1 MMMNEKEMKQ
11 LIAEAAS
18 DKKAS
23 DILFIDMKNVS
34 LVADYFIICSGNS
47 VPQVKA
53 IADNIE
59 EKLHEAGHEMIHR
72 EGYREGRW
80 VLLDYGTC
88 VAHVF
93 LTEEREFYHLE
104 RLWGDAPQE
113 VYEEEASLIW
123 KK

>member
-1 MMMNEKEMKQ
+1 MNRSR
-11 LIAEAAS
+11 LVH
-18 DKKAS
+18 
-23 DILFIDMKNVS
+23 LFIFLTNSYCTFNKVPP
-34 LVADYFIICSGNS
+34 SGA
-47 VPQVKA
+47 Q
-53 IADNIE
+53 
-59 EKLHEAGHEMIHR
+59 EAGHQAIHR

-88 VAHVF
+88 VAHIF

>member
-1 MMMNEKEMKQ
+1 MTTEKSMKQ

-18 DKKAS
+18 DKKAN
-23 DILFIDMKNVS
+23 DIVFIDMQNVS

-59 EKLHEAGHEMIHR
+59 EKLQEAGHSLIHR

-88 VAHVF
+88 VAHIF

>member
-1 MMMNEKEMKQ
+1 MTELDVKK
-11 LIAEAAS
+11 LIADAAS
-18 DKKAS
+18 DKKAQ
-23 DILFIDMKNVS
+23 DIVFIDMRNVS
-34 LVADYFIICSGNS
+34 LVADYFIICSGTS

-59 EKLHEAGHEMIHR
+59 EKLAEAGQELIHR

-88 VAHVF
+88 VAHIF

-113 VYEEEASLIW
+113 QYEEEASLIW
-123 KK
+123 KN

>member
-1 MMMNEKEMKQ
+1 MTTELDVKK
-11 LIAEAAS
+11 LIADAAS
-18 DKKAS
+18 DKKAQ
-23 DILFIDMKNVS
+23 DIVFIDMRNVS
-34 LVADYFIICSGNS
+34 LVADYFIICSGTS

-59 EKLHEAGHEMIHR
+59 EKLAEAGQELIHR

-88 VAHVF
+88 VAHIF

-113 VYEEEASLIW
+113 QYEEEASLIW
-123 KK
+123 KN

>member
-1 MMMNEKEMKQ
+1 MMTELDVKK
-11 LIAEAAS
+11 LIADAAS
-18 DKKAS
+18 DKKAQ
-23 DILFIDMKNVS
+23 DIVFIDMRNVS
-34 LVADYFIICSGNS
+34 LVADYFIICSGTS

-59 EKLHEAGHEMIHR
+59 EKLAEAGQELIHR

-88 VAHVF
+88 VAHIF

-113 VYEEEASLIW
+113 QYEEEASLIW
-123 KK
+123 KN

>member
-1 MMMNEKEMKQ
+1 MTKEMNMKQ

-23 DILFIDMKNVS
+23 DIVFIDMKSVS

-59 EKLHEAGHEMIHR
+59 EKLHEAGHELIHR

>member
-1 MMMNEKEMKQ
+1 MMNEKEMKQ

-80 VLLDYGTC
+80 ILLDYGTC

>member
-1 MMMNEKEMKQ
+1 MTTEKSLKQ
-11 LIAEAAS
+11 MIAEAAS
-18 DKKAS
+18 DKKAR
-23 DILFIDMKNVS
+23 DIVFIDMQNVS
-34 LVADYFIICSGNS
+34 LVADYFIICSGTS

-59 EKLHEAGHEMIHR
+59 EKLQEAGHQAIHR

-88 VAHVF
+88 VAHIF

>member
-1 MMMNEKEMKQ
+1 MTTEMNVKKM
-11 LIAEAAS
+11 IADAAS
-18 DKKAS
+18 DKKAQ
-23 DILFIDMKNVS
+23 DIVFIDMRNVS
-34 LVADYFIICSGNS
+34 LVADYFIICSGTS

-59 EKLHEAGHEMIHR
+59 EKLAEAGQELIHR

-88 VAHVF
+88 VAHIF

-113 VYEEEASLIW
+113 EYEEEASLIW
-123 KK
+123 KN

>member
-1 MMMNEKEMKQ
+1 MTTELNVKK
-11 LIAEAAS
+11 LIADAAS
-18 DKKAS
+18 DKKAQ
-23 DILFIDMKNVS
+23 DIVFIDMRNVS
-34 LVADYFIICSGNS
+34 LVADYFIICSGSS

-59 EKLHEAGHEMIHR
+59 EKLAEAGVEMIHR

-88 VAHVF
+88 VAHIF

-113 VYEEEASLIW
+113 EYEEEASLIW
-123 KK
+123 KN

>member
-1 MMMNEKEMKQ
+1 MTTEKSLKQ
-11 LIAEAAS
+11 MIAEAAS
-18 DKKAS
+18 DKKAQ
-23 DILFIDMKNVS
+23 DIVFIDMQNVS
-34 LVADYFIICSGNS
+34 LVADYFIICSGTS

-59 EKLHEAGHEMIHR
+59 EKLQEAGHQVIHR

-88 VAHVF
+88 VAHIF

>member
-1 MMMNEKEMKQ
+1 MTKELELKQ

-23 DILFIDMKNVS
+23 DIVFIDMKNVS

-59 EKLHEAGHEMIHR
+59 EKLHEAGHELIHR

-88 VAHVF
+88 VAHIF

>member
-1 MMMNEKEMKQ
+1 MTELNVKK
-11 LIAEAAS
+11 LIADAAS
-18 DKKAS
+18 DKKAQ
-23 DILFIDMKNVS
+23 DIVFIDMRNVS
-34 LVADYFIICSGNS
+34 LVADYFIICSGTS

-59 EKLHEAGHEMIHR
+59 EKLAEAGQELIHR

-88 VAHVF
+88 VAHIF

-113 VYEEEASLIW
+113 EYEEEASLIW
-123 KK
+123 KN

>member
-1 MMMNEKEMKQ
+1 MTTELDVKK
-11 LIAEAAS
+11 LIADAAS
-18 DKKAS
+18 DKKAQ
-23 DILFIDMKNVS
+23 DIVFIDMRNVS
-34 LVADYFIICSGNS
+34 LVADYFIICSGTS

-59 EKLHEAGHEMIHR
+59 EKLAEAGQELIHR

-88 VAHVF
+88 VAHIF

-113 VYEEEASLIW
+113 QYKEEASLIW
-123 KK
+123 KN